1 MLATSLK
8 NVISMTA
15 LANAACR
22 THIMH
27 WLFLALGQ
35 ALLASGFSTDTTR
48 TTSVT
53 PSAFGE
59 VATKRIA
66 VVGAGVIS
74 SYYGGRIWESLRD
87 QPNADVMFH
96 FRNEHYEHCTKYGMD
111 VTSYHGNFSIPA
123 EELLAYS
130 TTDEMA
136 EAVHCCDD
144 HKYFD
149 WVICSLK
156 STSLDEVPS
165 LIEPLLSDET
175 RSVLD
180 DFRCKPTYPVSI
192 SCLETRSS
200 ISSLSR
206 LLVIMNGLIEDDL
219 IHFMRERRK
228 ARGLDG
234 VGCKAIYVCS
244 NRLAPGQIDHSYG
257 GKLVVGV
264 AYSAEANSDRG
275 KWSPSDKEAIVD
287 LFSPV
292 TPVPFEFD
300 PNLLRGRWWKN
311 VWNLPFSGISCAM
324 GGITVDKIVNDPSLR
339 RLAYKVMDETI
350 AVANVD
356 MLNNGASREELLGEE
371 TRDEMMALSD
381 GMGAYKPSTMLDFH
395 ARKPMEVKYLFR
407 RAVDRANDLEVPVP
421 HLETVVDMIEYYQRL
436 YSLF

>member
-1 MLATSLK
+1 MLAASFK
-8 NVISMTA
+8 KIISMSA
-15 LANAACR
+15 LVNVAYHSHTMR
-22 THIMH
+22 WM
-27 WLFLALGQ
+27 LLATGQ
-35 ALLASGFSTDTTR
+35 RLLASAFSTETTR
-48 TTSVT
+48 GTTST
-53 PSAFGE
+53 TSAYGQ

-66 VVGAGVIS
+66 VVGTGAVG

-96 FRNEHYEHCTKYGMD
+96 LRNEHYDHCTEHGID

-136 EAVHCCDD
+136 EAVNCLDD

-149 WVICSLK
+149 WVVCSLK
-156 STSLDEVPS
+156 STSLHEVPR
-165 LIEPLLSDET
+165 LIEPLLSPDT
-175 RSVLD
+175 
-180 DFRCKPTYPVSI
+180 
-192 SCLETRSS
+192 
-200 ISSLSR
+200 R

-219 IHFMRERRK
+219 IDFMRERRK

-234 VGCKAIYVCS
+234 VGCGMALICS
-244 NRLAPGQIDHSYG
+244 NRLSPGKIDHSYG
-257 GKLVVGV
+257 GKLVAGV
-264 AYSAEANSDRG
+264 AYSADANSDRG
-275 KWSPSDKEAIVD
+275 KWSPSDKEAILD

-339 RLAYKVMDETI
+339 RLAYKVIDETI
-350 AVANVD
+350 AVANAD
-356 MLNNGASREELLGEE
+356 MLNNGASLEELLGEE

-407 RAVDRANDLEVPVP
+407 RAVDRANDLKVPVP

-436 YSLF
+436 YGLF